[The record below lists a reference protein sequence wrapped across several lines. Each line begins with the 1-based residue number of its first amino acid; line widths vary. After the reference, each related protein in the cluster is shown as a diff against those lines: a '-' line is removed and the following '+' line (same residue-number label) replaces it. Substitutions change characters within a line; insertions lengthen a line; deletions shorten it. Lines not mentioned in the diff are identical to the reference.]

1 MSRKCTRNDYIY
13 IYTRELWKDADMY
26 GLPTP
31 SKWAWEPERDTGNS
45 ALRNGNRYG
54 IDGSVTAKP
63 F

>member
-1 MSRKCTRNDYIY
+1 MIIY
-13 IYTRELWKDADMY
+13 IHTRELWKDADMY